1 MVMEQIK
8 LTSSDLAC
16 LDSYKNSGKKSL
28 REFNRLNILL
38 LLHKGKKNSEI
49 EEFLDVDRVTI
60 WRVKNKYLESGIEK
74 ALVEDERPGQPVK
87 YTTDHQAELAAMA
100 CGPCPQ
106 GRKRW
111 TVRLLTKEF
120 QKKPGLEAI
129 SRETVRLTLKK
140 TNVSLG

>member
-1 MVMEQIK
+1 MEHIK
-8 LTSSDLAC
+8 LSDSDLTY
-16 LDSYKNSGKKSL
+16 LESFKNSGKKSL
-28 REFNRLNILL
+28 REFNRVNILL
-38 LLHKGKKNSEI
+38 LLNKGKRNSEI

-74 ALVEDERPGQPVK
+74 ALIEDERPGQPIK
-87 YTTDHQAELAAMA
+87 YNTDHQTELTAIA

-111 TVRLLTKEF
+111 TVRLLTKEL
-120 QKKPGLEAI
+120 QKKPGLEGI
-129 SRETVRLTLKK
+129 SRETVRLALKK